1 LASARLVCVRSF
13 TFILAS
19 ARRGGNTETL
29 ARRAAGRLPAGVEQR
44 WLDLTDLPLPT
55 FRDLRHADDGS
66 YPPPVWPA
74 GVLMD
79 ATLAATDL
87 VIASPLYWYSV
98 SADAKRYLDH
108 WSGWMRVPGVDFRAR
123 MAGKTLW
130 AVGAVSDEDLS
141 VAEPMLGTLR
151 LTARYL
157 DMHWG
162 GALLGY
168 ANRPGEIHA
177 DAPALA
183 RADTFFADLGLAA
196 VHQARPES
204 KIAEGQRLAAQ
215 APVAAH
221 G

>member
-1 LASARLVCVRSF
+1 VRSF

-29 ARRAAGRLPAGVEQR
+29 ARRAASRLPAGVEQR
-44 WLDLTDLPLPT
+44 WLNLADLPLPT
-55 FRDLRHADDGS
+55 FRDLRHSGDGS
-66 YPPPVWPA
+66 YPPPVGPA
-74 GVLMD
+74 RVLLD

-98 SADAKRYLDH
+98 SADAKTYLDH

-130 AVGAVSDEDLS
+130 AVGAVSDEDMS

-157 DMHWG
+157 DMRWG

-168 ANRPGEIHA
+168 ANRPGDIEA
-177 DAPALA
+177 DAGALT
-183 RADTFFADLGLAA
+183 RAGTFFADLGLAR
-196 VHQARPES
+196 VPSARHES
-204 KIAEGQRLAAQ
+204 KIAATASAA
-215 APVAAH
+215 
-221 G
+221 